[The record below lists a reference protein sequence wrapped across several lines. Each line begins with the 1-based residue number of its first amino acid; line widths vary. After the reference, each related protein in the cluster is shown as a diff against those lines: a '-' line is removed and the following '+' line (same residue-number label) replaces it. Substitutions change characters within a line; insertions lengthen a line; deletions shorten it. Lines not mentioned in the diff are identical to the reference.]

1 MAESFAR
8 SLGAHSRQKGAYLGK
23 YICTNF
29 VSCKHIFDSEL
40 QTKTFEKNSAQ
51 KSLYFRLKNPKYD
64 KNQNQIEISKEFLSK
79 TFKKY
84 IIKMNRRKSVFAES
98 YNPDEDD
105 DERIV
110 NPKSNQER
118 ATLGEVLSDIIL
130 FKSLENEQ
138 MSEVLDAMFEKKV
151 YPGDYIIR
159 QGDDAD
165 NFYVIQ
171 SGTYKVFVDN
181 VCVKTYDGTG
191 CFGELALMYNTP
203 RQATVQS
210 VTAGTLWALDR
221 KTFRRIILKSAV
233 NRRKLFEKLLNSVPM
248 LASLKYSERMNL
260 ADALVTK
267 YFNIGE
273 RIFEKGEKSNGMYF
287 IEEGEVSI
295 RVYTSDDGE
304 LEINRLKK
312 GDYFGELSLITN
324 KPRAASAAVV
334 QSCKLAFLD
343 VETFERLLGP
353 CREIMKRNI
362 DQYETTLIEMFGGK
376 DKITD
381 IR

>member
-1 MAESFAR
+1 
-8 SLGAHSRQKGAYLGK
+8 
-23 YICTNF
+23 
-29 VSCKHIFDSEL
+29 
-40 QTKTFEKNSAQ
+40 
-51 KSLYFRLKNPKYD
+51 
-64 KNQNQIEISKEFLSK
+64 
-79 TFKKY
+79 
-84 IIKMNRRKSVFAES
+84 MNRRKSVFAEA
-98 YNPDEDD
+98 YNPDDEDD
-105 DERIV
+105 TEPRRV
-110 NPKSNQER
+110 FPKSNQQR
-118 ATLGEVLSDIIL
+118 ATLREVLSDSIL
-130 FKSLENEQ
+130 FKSLEFEQ

-171 SGTYKVFVDN
+171 SGTYKVFVDE

-191 CFGELALMYNTP
+191 SFGELALMYNTP
-203 RQATVQS
+203 RQATVQAE
-210 VTAGTLWALDR
+210 TAGTLWALDR
-221 KTFRRIILKSAV
+221 NTFRRIILKSAV
-233 NRRKLFEKLLNSVPM
+233 KRRKLFEKLLNSVPM
-248 LASLKYSERMNL
+248 LKSLQSSERMNL

-304 LEINRLKK
+304 VEINRLQK

-324 KPRAASAAVV
+324 KPRAASAAV
-334 QSCKLAFLD
+334 SKTCKLAFLD